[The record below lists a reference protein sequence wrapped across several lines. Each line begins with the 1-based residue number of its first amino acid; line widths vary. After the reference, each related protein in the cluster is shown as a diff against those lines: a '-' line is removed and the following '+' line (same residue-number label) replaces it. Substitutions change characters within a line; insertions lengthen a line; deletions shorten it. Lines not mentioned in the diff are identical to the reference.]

1 MILKESTKKWSNIIT
16 EELGIQ
22 DKSKLGW
29 MSNYAAFHEIYEGL
43 QSVPNADA
51 GIYATPLNTIGMGNP
66 AFDDGEMT
74 EPIAPI
80 CKKRK
85 KKKKK
90 TEEE

>member
-1 MILKESTKKWSNIIT
+1 MKSLKSILKENT
-16 EELGIQ
+16 
-22 DKSKLGW
+22 
-29 MSNYAAFHEIYEGL
+29 
-43 QSVPNADA
+43 
-51 GIYATPLNTIGMGNP
+51 TPLNTIGMGNP